1 MTNQT
6 RIIRNP
12 GFTGEKYES
21 GEYVLLNEET
31 GTVHA
36 LNGSASMIY
45 EMCDDVLCSEAA
57 KRYADLFRVE
67 EMVSREEIQKD
78 FMEFIGQMAEQ
89 GLIILEDS

>member
-1 MTNQT
+1 MTNQA
-6 RIIRNP
+6 RIIRNT

-45 EMCDDVLCSEAA
+45 EMCDGVLCSEAA
-57 KRYADLFRVE
+57 ERYADLFCADE
-67 EMVSREEIQKD
+67 TVSREEIHKD
-78 FMEFIGQMAEQ
+78 FMEFVGQMAEQ
-89 GLIILEDS
+89 GLILLEDS